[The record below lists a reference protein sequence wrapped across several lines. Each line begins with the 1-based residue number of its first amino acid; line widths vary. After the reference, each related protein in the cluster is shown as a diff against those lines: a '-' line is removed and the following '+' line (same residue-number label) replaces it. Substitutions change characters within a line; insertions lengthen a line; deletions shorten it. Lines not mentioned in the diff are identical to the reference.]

1 MPVKTMVLAGP
12 ACMISRNRGN
22 GVLSRAPND
31 RRNRENT
38 VRHTRSPDTQRRM
51 ILKGAAGSAAALLLG
66 RPAIAEA
73 KKEIVIG
80 NIDAYS
86 GPAAVYSSIGRTPG
100 GYFKMI
106 NEQGGINGRMIRYI
120 TYDDAYSPAKTVE
133 QARKLVE
140 SDEIDVLFSP
150 LGAPTNAAIMK
161 YMNQKKVPHL
171 FIASGATKFGDYRN
185 FPYTMGFQPCYQ
197 IEGRAFAQHVMST
210 QPEAKIGIVYQ
221 NDDFGRDVLKG
232 FKDGLGA
239 KVSTIVA
246 EISYETSEPTI
257 DSQVVRC
264 KSAGANVFMSMTT
277 PKFAAQG
284 IKKVA
289 ELGWQPAH
297 YIGNNA
303 SSAGSTLKAA
313 GFEICKGIVS
323 SAYLKDP
330 VDAAWDNDPAIQKWR
345 AFLDKYDPAAAKNDI
360 YAVTGY
366 LTSQII
372 VQVLKQCGDDVSPQN
387 IIKQAA
393 NLKDVE
399 SDMLLPGIRINT
411 SPTDYYPIEQLQLV
425 RFSGER
431 YEAIGPVI
439 DGGISRA

>member
-1 MPVKTMVLAGP
+1 MT
-12 ACMISRNRGN
+12 SNRSN
-22 GVLSRAPND
+22 QPT
-31 RRNRENT
+31 RR
-38 VRHTRSPDTQRRM
+38 HL
-51 ILKGAAGSAAALLLG
+51 IKGAAATSATLLLG
-66 RPAIAEA
+66 RPAIA
-73 KKEIVIG
+73 KGKTEIVIG

-140 SDEIDVLFSP
+140 GDEIDVLFSP

-161 YMNQKKVPHL
+161 YMNQKKIPQL
-171 FIASGATKFGDYRN
+171 FIASGATKFGDYKN
-185 FPYTMGFQPCYQ
+185 FPYTMGFMPCYQ
-197 IEGRAFAQHVMST
+197 IEGRTFAQHVLAT
-210 QPEAKIGIVYQ
+210 QPDAKIGIVYQ

-239 KVSTIVA
+239 KASSIVA
-246 EISYETSEPTI
+246 ELSYETADPTI

-264 KSAGANVFMSMTT
+264 KSAGATVFMSMTT

-284 IKKVA
+284 IKKIA
-289 ELGWQPAH
+289 ELNWQPTH

-313 GFEICKGIVS
+313 GFDISKGIIS
-323 SAYLKDP
+323 SAYMKDP
-330 VDAAWDNDPAIQKWR
+330 VDAAWDSDPAVVKWR

-360 YAVTGY
+360 YAAIAYVV
-366 LTSQII
+366 SQVM
-372 VQVLKQCGDDVSPQN
+372 VQVLKQCGDDVSSES

-393 NLKDVE
+393 NLKDFE
-399 SDMLLPGIRINT
+399 ADLLLSGIKVNT
-411 SPTDYYPIEQLQLV
+411 SPSDHYPLEQLQLV

-431 YEAIGPVI
+431 YEILGRVI
-439 DGGISRA
+439 DGGISKA

>member
-1 MPVKTMVLAGP
+1 MT
-12 ACMISRNRGN
+12 SN
-22 GVLSRAPND
+22 
-31 RRNRENT
+31 
-38 VRHTRSPDTQRRM
+38 RSPRPTRRDL
-51 ILKGAAGSAAALLLG
+51 IKGTAATSAALLLG
-66 RPAIAEA
+66 RPAIA
-73 KKEIVIG
+73 KGKTEIVIG

-106 NEQGGINGRMIRYI
+106 NEQGGINGRMIKYI

-140 SDEIDVLFSP
+140 GDEVDVLFSP

-171 FIASGATKFGDYRN
+171 FIASGATKFGDYKN
-185 FPYTMGFQPCYQ
+185 FPYTMGFMPCYQ
-197 IEGRAFAQHVMST
+197 IEGRTFAQHVLAT
-210 QPEAKIGIVYQ
+210 QPDAKIGIIYQ

-239 KVSTIVA
+239 KTSSIVA
-246 EISYETSEPTI
+246 ELSYETSDPTI

-264 KSAGANVFMSMTT
+264 KSAGATVFMSMTT

-284 IKKVA
+284 IKKIA
-289 ELGWQPAH
+289 ELNWQPTH

-313 GFEICKGIVS
+313 GFDISKGVIS
-323 SAYLKDP
+323 SAYMKDP
-330 VDAAWDNDPAIQKWR
+330 VDAAWDGDPAVVKWR

-360 YAVTGY
+360 YAAIAYVV
-366 LTSQII
+366 SQVM
-372 VQVLKQCGDDVSPQN
+372 VQVLKQCGDDVSSES

-393 NLKDVE
+393 NLKDFE
-399 SDMLLPGIRINT
+399 SDLLLSGIKVNT
-411 SPTDYYPIEQLQLV
+411 SPTDHYPLEQLQLV
-425 RFSGER
+425 RFNGER
-431 YEAIGPVI
+431 YEILGPVI
-439 DGGISRA
+439 DGGISKA

>member
-1 MPVKTMVLAGP
+1 MRM
-12 ACMISRNRGN
+12 
-22 GVLSRAPND
+22 
-31 RRNRENT
+31 RRSFEP
-38 VRHTRSPDTQRRM
+38 TRRSL
-51 ILKGAAGSAAALLLG
+51 LKGAAGTTASLLIG
-66 RPAIAEA
+66 APAIAQS
-73 KKEIVIG
+73 KKEIIIG

-106 NEQGGINGRMIRYI
+106 NEQGGINGRMIKYV

-161 YMNQKKVPHL
+161 YMNAKKVPHL
-171 FIASGATKFGDYRN
+171 FIASGATKFGDYKN

-197 IEGRAFAQHVMST
+197 IEGRTFAQHVLAT
-210 QPEAKIGIVYQ
+210 QSDPKIGIVYQ

-239 KVSTIVA
+239 KTSAIVA
-246 EISYETSEPTI
+246 ELSYETADPTI
-257 DSQVVRC
+257 DSQIVRC

-284 IKKVA
+284 IKKIA
-289 ELGWQPAH
+289 ELNWPVAH

-313 GFEICKGIVS
+313 GYDISKGIIS

-330 VDAAWDNDPAIQKWR
+330 VDAAWDSDPAIQKWR
-345 AFLDKYDPAAAKNDI
+345 AFLDKYDPQAAKNDI
-360 YAVTGY
+360 YAATGY
-366 LTSQII
+366 LTSQTM
-372 VQVLKQCGDDVSPQN
+372 VQVLKQCGDDVSSAN

-411 SPTDYYPIEQLQLV
+411 SPTDYYPLEQLQLV
-425 RFSGER
+425 HFTGER
-431 YEAIGPVI
+431 YEKLGPVI
-439 DGGISRA
+439 DGGISKA

>member
-1 MPVKTMVLAGP
+1 MRK
-12 ACMISRNRGN
+12 SRS
-22 GVLSRAPND
+22 LD
-31 RRNRENT
+31 YTRRN
-38 VRHTRSPDTQRRM
+38 V
-51 ILKGAAGSAAALLLG
+51 LKGAAAATATLLLG
-66 RPAIAEA
+66 RPAIAES
-73 KKEIVIG
+73 KKEIIIG

-100 GYFKMI
+100 AYFKMI
-106 NEQGGINGRMIRYI
+106 NDQGGINGRMIKYI

-161 YMNQKKVPHL
+161 FMNQKKIPHL
-171 FIASGATKFGDYRN
+171 FIASGATKFGDYKN

-197 IEGRAFAQHVMST
+197 IEGRAFAQHVLST
-210 QPEAKIGIVYQ
+210 RPDAKIGIVYQ
-221 NDDFGRDVLKG
+221 NDDFGRDVLRG

-239 KVSTIVA
+239 KVSAIVA
-246 EISYETSEPTI
+246 ELSYETADPTI
-257 DSQVVRC
+257 DSQVVQC
-264 KSAGANVFMSMTT
+264 KSAGANTFMSMTT

-284 IKKVA
+284 IKKIA

-313 GFEICKGIVS
+313 GFDISKGIIS

-330 VDAAWDNDPAIQKWR
+330 VDAAWDSDPAIQRWR
-345 AFLDKYDPAAAKNDI
+345 AFLDKYDPAAARNDI
-360 YAVTGY
+360 YAATGY
-366 LTSQII
+366 LVSQIM
-372 VQVLKQCGDDVSPQN
+372 VQVLKQCGDDVSSAS

-399 SDMLLPGIRINT
+399 SDMLLPGIKINT
-411 SPTDYYPIEQLQLV
+411 SPTDYYPLEQLQLV
-425 RFSGER
+425 RFNGER
-431 YEAIGPVI
+431 YETVGPVI
-439 DGGISRA
+439 DGGISKA

>member
-1 MPVKTMVLAGP
+1 MTRP
-12 ACMISRNRGN
+12 
-22 GVLSRAPND
+22 
-31 RRNRENT
+31 
-38 VRHTRSPDTQRRM
+38 RSPQPTRRHL
-51 ILKGAAGSAAALLLG
+51 IKGAAATSATLLLG
-66 RPAIAEA
+66 MPAIAKGKAEG
-73 KKEIVIG
+73 KTEIVIG

-106 NEQGGINGRMIRYI
+106 NEQGGINGRMIKYI

-140 SDEIDVLFSP
+140 GDEIDVLFSP

-161 YMNQKKVPHL
+161 YMNQKKIPHL
-171 FIASGATKFGDYRN
+171 FIASGATKFGDHKN
-185 FPYTMGFQPCYQ
+185 SPYTMGFMPCYQ
-197 IEGRAFAQHVMST
+197 IEGRTFAQHVLAT
-210 QPEAKIGIVYQ
+210 QPDAKIGIIYQ

-232 FKDGLGA
+232 FKDGLGGRT
-239 KVSTIVA
+239 SSIVA
-246 EISYETSEPTI
+246 ELSYETSDPTI

-289 ELGWQPAH
+289 ELNWQPTH

-313 GFEICKGIVS
+313 GFDISKGIIS
-323 SAYLKDP
+323 SAYMKDP
-330 VDAAWDNDPAIQKWR
+330 VDAAWDSDPAVVKWR

-360 YAVTGY
+360 YAAIAYVV
-366 LTSQII
+366 SQVM
-372 VQVLKQCGDDVSPQN
+372 VQVLKQCGDDVSSES

-393 NLKDVE
+393 NLRDFE
-399 SDMLLPGIRINT
+399 SDLLLSGIKVNT
-411 SPTDYYPIEQLQLV
+411 SPTDYYPLEQLQLV

-431 YEAIGPVI
+431 YEILGPVI
-439 DGGISRA
+439 DGGISKA

>member
-1 MPVKTMVLAGP
+1 MRK
-12 ACMISRNRGN
+12 
-22 GVLSRAPND
+22 
-31 RRNRENT
+31 
-38 VRHTRSPDTQRRM
+38 HRSPEPTRRSL
-51 ILKGAAGSAAALLLG
+51 LKGAAATTATVLLG
-66 RPAIAEA
+66 KPAIAQS

-86 GPAAVYSSIGRTPG
+86 GPAAVYSAIGRTPG

-106 NEQGGINGRMIRYI
+106 NDQGGINGRMIKYI

-140 SDEIDVLFSP
+140 GDEIDALFSP

-161 YMNQKKVPHL
+161 YMNIKKVPQL
-171 FIASGATKFGDYRN
+171 FIASGATKFGDYKN
-185 FPYTMGFQPCYQ
+185 FPYTMGFMPCYQ
-197 IEGRAFAQHVMST
+197 IEGRTFAKHVLST
-210 QPEAKIGIVYQ
+210 QPDAKIGIVYQ

-239 KVSTIVA
+239 KTSAIVA
-246 EISYETSEPTI
+246 ELSYESADPTI

-289 ELGWQPAH
+289 ELDWQPAH

-313 GFEICKGIVS
+313 GFDISKGIIS
-323 SAYLKDP
+323 SAYMKDP
-330 VDAAWDNDPAIQKWR
+330 VDAAWDSDPAIQTWR
-345 AFLDKYDPAAAKNDI
+345 AFLDKYDPTAAKNDI
-360 YAVTGY
+360 YATTAYIV
-366 LTSQII
+366 SQVM
-372 VQVLKQCGDDVSPQN
+372 VQVLRQCGDDVSSAN

-393 NLKDVE
+393 NLKDFE
-399 SDMLLPGIRINT
+399 SDLLLPGIRVNT
-411 SPTDYYPIEQLQLV
+411 SPTDYYPLEQLQLV
-425 RFSGER
+425 RFTGQR
-431 YEAIGPVI
+431 YETLGPVI
-439 DGGISRA
+439 DGGISKA

>member
-1 MPVKTMVLAGP
+1 MP
-12 ACMISRNRGN
+12 RNRSIQ
-22 GVLSRAPND
+22 LSR
-31 RRNRENT
+31 
-38 VRHTRSPDTQRRM
+38 RHLIQ
-51 ILKGAAGSAAALLLG
+51 GAAATSATLLLG
-66 RPAIAEA
+66 RPAIA
-73 KKEIVIG
+73 KGKTEIVIG

-106 NEQGGINGRMIRYI
+106 NEQGGINGRMIKYI

-140 SDEIDVLFSP
+140 GDEIDVLFAP

-161 YMNQKKVPHL
+161 YMNLKKIPHL
-171 FIASGATKFGDYRN
+171 FIASGATKFGDYKN

-197 IEGRAFAQHVMST
+197 IEGRAFAQHVLAT
-210 QPEAKIGIVYQ
+210 QPDAKIGIVYQ

-232 FKDGLGA
+232 FKDGLGTKTSA
-239 KVSTIVA
+239 IVA
-246 EISYETSEPTI
+246 ELSYETADPTI

-284 IKKVA
+284 IKKIA

-313 GFEICKGIVS
+313 GFDVSKGIIS

-330 VDAAWDNDPAIQKWR
+330 VDAAWDSDPAIRKWR

-366 LTSQII
+366 LTSQIL
-372 VQVLKQCGDDVSPQN
+372 VQVLKQCGDDVSSEN

-393 NLKDVE
+393 NLRDVR

-411 SPTDYYPIEQLQLV
+411 SPTDYYPLEQLQLT

-431 YEAIGPVI
+431 YEPMGPVI
-439 DGGISRA
+439 DGGISKA

>member
-1 MPVKTMVLAGP
+1 
-12 ACMISRNRGN
+12 
-22 GVLSRAPND
+22 
-31 RRNRENT
+31 
-38 VRHTRSPDTQRRM
+38 
-51 ILKGAAGSAAALLLG
+51 LKGAAATSAALLLG
-66 RPAIAEA
+66 KPAIAQT

-80 NIDAYS
+80 NVDAYS
-86 GPAAVYSSIGRTPG
+86 GPAAVYSAIGRTPG
-100 GYFKMI
+100 AYFKMI
-106 NEQGGINGRMIRYI
+106 NDLGGINGRTIKYI
-120 TYDDAYSPAKTVE
+120 TYDDAYSPPKTVE

-140 SDEIDVLFSP
+140 GDEIDVLFSP

-161 YMNQKKVPHL
+161 YMNQKKIPQL

-185 FPYTMGFQPCYQ
+185 FPYTMGFMPCYQ
-197 IEGRAFAQHVMST
+197 IEGRTFAQHVLST
-210 QPEAKIGIVYQ
+210 QPDAKIGIIYQ

-239 KVSTIVA
+239 KASAIVA
-246 EISYETSEPTI
+246 ELSYETADPTI

-264 KSAGANVFMSMTT
+264 RSAGANVFMSMTT

-313 GFEICKGIVS
+313 GFDISKGIIS
-323 SAYLKDP
+323 SAYMKDP
-330 VDAAWDNDPAIQKWR
+330 VDAAWDNDPAIQTWR
-345 AFLDKYDPAAAKNDI
+345 AFLGKYDPAAAKNDI
-360 YAVTGY
+360 YAAIAY
-366 LTSQII
+366 LVSQVM
-372 VQVLKQCGDDVSPQN
+372 VQVLRQCGDDVSSAN
-387 IIKQAA
+387 IMKQAA
-393 NLKDVE
+393 NLKDFE
-399 SDMLLPGIRINT
+399 SDLLLSGIKVNT
-411 SPTDYYPIEQLQLV
+411 SPTDYYPLEQLQLV

-431 YEAIGPVI
+431 YEMLGPVI

>member
-1 MPVKTMVLAGP
+1 MTNFRSADY
-12 ACMISRNRGN
+12 S
-22 GVLSRAPND
+22 
-31 RRNRENT
+31 RRN
-38 VRHTRSPDTQRRM
+38 
-51 ILKGAAGSAAALLLG
+51 ILKGGAAGAATLLVG
-66 RPAIAEA
+66 RPALAQS

-106 NEQGGINGRMIRYI
+106 NDQGGINGRMIRYI

-150 LGAPTNAAIMK
+150 LGAPTNASIMK
-161 YMNQKKVPHL
+161 YMNQKKIPHL
-171 FIASGATKFGDYRN
+171 FIASGATKFGDYKN

-197 IEGRAFAQHVMST
+197 IEGRAFAHHVLST
-210 QPEAKIGIVYQ
+210 QPDAKIGIVYQ

-232 FKDGLGA
+232 FKDGLGE
-239 KVSTIVA
+239 KVSAIVA
-246 EISYETSEPTI
+246 ELSYESADPTI

-284 IKKVA
+284 VKKIA
-289 ELGWQPAH
+289 ELDWQPAH

-313 GFEICKGIVS
+313 GFDISKGIIS

-330 VDAAWDNDPAIQKWR
+330 VDAAWASDPAIQKWR

-366 LTSQII
+366 LVSQIM
-372 VQVLKQCGDDVSPQN
+372 VQVLTQCGDDVSSAN
-387 IIKQAA
+387 IVKQAA

-399 SDMLLPGIRINT
+399 SDLLLPGIKINT
-411 SPTDYYPIEQLQLV
+411 SPTDYYPVEQLQLV
-425 RFSGER
+425 RFTGER
-431 YEAIGPVI
+431 YEPMGPVI
-439 DGGISRA
+439 DGGISKAG

>member
-1 MPVKTMVLAGP
+1 MSTRR
-12 ACMISRNRGN
+12 SRE
-22 GVLSRAPND
+22 PT
-31 RRNRENT
+31 RRNLL
-38 VRHTRSPDTQRRM
+38 Q
-51 ILKGAAGSAAALLLG
+51 GAAATGAALLLG
-66 RPAIAEA
+66 KPAIAQS
-73 KKEIVIG
+73 KKEIIIG

-106 NEQGGINGRMIRYI
+106 NEQGGINGRMIKYV

-140 SDEIDVLFSP
+140 GDEIDVLFSP

-161 YMNQKKVPHL
+161 YMNVKKVPQL

-185 FPYTMGFQPCYQ
+185 FPYTMGFMPCYQ
-197 IEGRAFAQHVMST
+197 IEGRAFAQHVLST
-210 QPEAKIGIVYQ
+210 QSDPKIGIVYQ

-239 KVSTIVA
+239 KASAIVA
-246 EISYETSEPTI
+246 ELSYETADPTI

-313 GFEICKGIVS
+313 GFDVSKGIIS
-323 SAYLKDP
+323 SAYMKDP
-330 VDAAWDNDPAIQKWR
+330 VDAAWDSDPAIQTWR
-345 AFLDKYDPAAAKNDI
+345 AFLDKYDPAAARNDI
-360 YAVTGY
+360 YAVTAFVV
-366 LTSQII
+366 SQVM
-372 VQVLKQCGDDVSPQN
+372 VQVLRQCGDDVSSAN

-393 NLKDVE
+393 NLKDFE
-399 SDMLLPGIRINT
+399 SGLLLSGIKVNT
-411 SPTDYYPIEQLQLV
+411 SPTDYYPLEQLQLV
-425 RFSGER
+425 RFTGER
-431 YEAIGPVI
+431 YETLGPVI
-439 DGGISRA
+439 DGGISKA

>member
-1 MPVKTMVLAGP
+1 MT
-12 ACMISRNRGN
+12 SN
-22 GVLSRAPND
+22 
-31 RRNRENT
+31 
-38 VRHTRSPDTQRRM
+38 RSPRPTRRDL
-51 ILKGAAGSAAALLLG
+51 IKGTAATSATLLLG
-66 RPAIAEA
+66 RPAIA
-73 KKEIVIG
+73 KGKTEIVIG

-106 NEQGGINGRMIRYI
+106 NEQGGINGRMIKYI

-140 SDEIDVLFSP
+140 GDEIDVLFSP

-171 FIASGATKFGDYRN
+171 FIASGATKFGDYKN
-185 FPYTMGFQPCYQ
+185 FPYTMGFMPCYQ
-197 IEGRAFAQHVMST
+197 IEGRTFAQHVLAT
-210 QPEAKIGIVYQ
+210 QPDAKIGIIYQ

-239 KVSTIVA
+239 KTSSIVA
-246 EISYETSEPTI
+246 ELSYETSDPTI

-264 KSAGANVFMSMTT
+264 KSAGATVFMSMTT

-284 IKKVA
+284 IKKIA
-289 ELGWQPAH
+289 ELNWQPTH

-313 GFEICKGIVS
+313 GFDISKGIIS
-323 SAYLKDP
+323 SAYMKDP
-330 VDAAWDNDPAIQKWR
+330 VDATWDGDPAVVKWR

-360 YAVTGY
+360 YAATAYVV
-366 LTSQII
+366 SQVM
-372 VQVLKQCGDDVSPQN
+372 VQVLKQCGDDVSSES

-393 NLKDVE
+393 NLKDFE
-399 SDMLLPGIRINT
+399 SDLLLSGIKVNT
-411 SPTDYYPIEQLQLV
+411 SPTDYYPLEQLQLV
-425 RFSGER
+425 RFNGER
-431 YEAIGPVI
+431 YEILGPVI
-439 DGGISRA
+439 DGGISKA

>member
-1 MPVKTMVLAGP
+1 MSTRR
-12 ACMISRNRGN
+12 SRE
-22 GVLSRAPND
+22 PT
-31 RRNRENT
+31 RR
-38 VRHTRSPDTQRRM
+38 SLLQ
-51 ILKGAAGSAAALLLG
+51 GAAATGAALLLG
-66 RPAIAEA
+66 KPAIAQS
-73 KKEIVIG
+73 KKEIIIG

-106 NEQGGINGRMIRYI
+106 NEQGGINGRMIKYV

-140 SDEIDVLFSP
+140 GDEIDVLFSP

-161 YMNQKKVPHL
+161 YMNVKKVPQL

-185 FPYTMGFQPCYQ
+185 FPYTMGFMPCYQ
-197 IEGRAFAQHVMST
+197 IEGRAFAQHVLST
-210 QPEAKIGIVYQ
+210 QSDPKIGIVYQ

-239 KVSTIVA
+239 KASAIVA
-246 EISYETSEPTI
+246 ELSYETADPTI

-313 GFEICKGIVS
+313 GFDVSKGIIS
-323 SAYLKDP
+323 SAYMKDP
-330 VDAAWDNDPAIQKWR
+330 VDAAWDSDPAIQTWR
-345 AFLDKYDPAAAKNDI
+345 AFLDKYDPAAARNDI
-360 YAVTGY
+360 YAVTAFVV
-366 LTSQII
+366 SQVM
-372 VQVLKQCGDDVSPQN
+372 VQVLRQCGDDVSSAN

-393 NLKDVE
+393 NLKDFE
-399 SDMLLPGIRINT
+399 SGLLLSGIKVNT
-411 SPTDYYPIEQLQLV
+411 SPTDYYPLEQLQLV
-425 RFSGER
+425 RFTGER
-431 YEAIGPVI
+431 YETLGPVI
-439 DGGISRA
+439 DGGISKA

>member
-1 MPVKTMVLAGP
+1 LTKYRSSGP
-12 ACMISRNRGN
+12 T
-22 GVLSRAPND
+22 
-31 RRNRENT
+31 RR
-38 VRHTRSPDTQRRM
+38 HLLQ
-51 ILKGAAGSAAALLLG
+51 GAAATSATLLLG
-66 RPAIAEA
+66 KPAIAQS
-73 KKEIVIG
+73 KKEIIIG

-106 NEQGGINGRMIRYI
+106 NEQGGINGRKIKYV

-161 YMNQKKVPHL
+161 YMNQKKVPQL
-171 FIASGATKFGDYRN
+171 FIASGATKFGDYKN
-185 FPYTMGFQPCYQ
+185 FPYTMGFMPCYQ
-197 IEGRAFAQHVMST
+197 IEGRAFAQHVLAS
-210 QPEAKIGIVYQ
+210 QPDARIGVVYQ

-239 KVSTIVA
+239 KASAIVA
-246 EISYETSEPTI
+246 ELSYETSDPTI

-313 GFEICKGIVS
+313 GFDVSKGIIS
-323 SAYLKDP
+323 SAYMKDP
-330 VDAAWDNDPAIQKWR
+330 VDAAWDSDPGVVKWR

-360 YAVTGY
+360 YAAIAYVV
-366 LTSQII
+366 SQVM
-372 VQVLKQCGDDVSPQN
+372 VQVLRQCGDDVSSAS

-399 SDMLLPGIRINT
+399 SDLLLSGIKVNT
-411 SPTDYYPIEQLQLV
+411 SPSDYYPLEQLQLV
-425 RFSGER
+425 RFTGER
-431 YEAIGPVI
+431 YETLGPVI